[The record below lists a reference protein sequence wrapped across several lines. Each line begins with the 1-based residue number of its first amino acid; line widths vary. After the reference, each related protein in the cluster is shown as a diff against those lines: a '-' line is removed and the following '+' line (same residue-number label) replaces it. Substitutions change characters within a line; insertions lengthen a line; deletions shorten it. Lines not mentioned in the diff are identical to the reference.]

1 MSAAALTPRIRL
13 MAICDGV
20 RESGTEVGVFHLR
33 GVRQEIVADG
43 FPFGPSR
50 LWLFLLLS
58 SPRPGEFPGYVRVI
72 NDRTDK
78 AIFYGK
84 LTPPPAF
91 VEGHTTAATRIRL
104 RCIFPEEGR
113 YTVEVW
119 FFHGRDPDVQKGE
132 MSLSVTRKGS

>member
-13 MAICDGV
+13 MAVCDGV
-20 RESGTEVGVFHLR
+20 RESRTEVGVFHLR
-33 GVRQEIVADG
+33 GVRQEIVANG
-43 FPFGPSR
+43 FPFVPSR

-58 SPRPGEFPGYVRVI
+58 SPHSGAFPGYVRVI

-91 VEGHTTAATRIRL
+91 VEDHTTAATRIRL
-104 RCIFPEEGR
+104 RCTFPEVGR

-119 FFHGRDPDVQKGE
+119 FFQERDPDVQKGE
-132 MSLSVTRKGS
+132 MPFSVIREGI